1 MCPTCDQSKV
11 PASGPAPVLLRPQE
25 LADAAP
31 DWEVWSAWIESHEL
45 ARKRL
50 GEQFFWLGFFVVG
63 GVVLRV

>member
-31 DWEVWSAWIESHEL
+31 DWELWSAWIESHEL

-50 GEQFFWLGFFVVG
+50 GE
-63 GVVLRV
+63 